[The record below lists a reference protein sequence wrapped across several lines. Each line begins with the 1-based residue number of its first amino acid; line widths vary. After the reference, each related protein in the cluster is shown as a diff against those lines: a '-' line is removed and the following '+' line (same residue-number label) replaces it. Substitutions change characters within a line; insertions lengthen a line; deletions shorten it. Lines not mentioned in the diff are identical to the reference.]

1 MTMPVMSVSV
11 HSSERTEKKKMQFLP
26 SYSLCCLPLPLCA
39 ETQSSDEIMC
49 VLVTNTS
56 ELMQEDVVVKMDM
69 TH

>member
-11 HSSERTEKKKMQFLP
+11 HSSERTEKKKCNSFLATH
-26 SYSLCCLPLPLCA
+26 SAVCLSPCA
-39 ETQSSDEIMC
+39 QKQSSDEIMC

>member
-1 MTMPVMSVSV
+1 
-11 HSSERTEKKKMQFLP
+11 MQFLP